1 MSYKYSSL
9 HLCFFA
15 IILSFVVFLPPHIFA
30 QIPPPIL
37 VPAAE
42 QSTGS
47 DSATHADTAIYSTE
61 YLKLQKEISKIKIE
75 LGKKRNKSEP
85 VSLSTSILQFVPYVL
100 IVLFA
105 GFIYC
110 LWLFICELDSR
121 LVKADKLIKRIKQS
135 TDMINEQLDPCH
147 PNFLLDKPTKSIID
161 ANNRISLIKQQLE
174 SLSKRVDDV
183 VVLTNVKQPLS
194 SPINAPSAPSFYEK
208 FYESPAPSKQPEL
221 LPSLH
226 KQVIEAFG
234 KSQIIF
240 DSPQFH
246 AMRDANAQNGR
257 VNEEGVKALEL
268 IPAQRSE
275 AAYLLFFDENDDW
288 LIPNV
293 FHSRLTQQISQMK
306 VENSNVFD
314 VEAIVGILLL
324 VRAAKV
330 QKFDGNEYR
339 VLVKGLIHC

>member
-15 IILSFVVFLPPHIFA
+15 IILSFVVFLSPHIFA

-47 DSATHADTAIYSTE
+47 DSATPVVNTLE
-61 YLKLQKEISKIKIE
+61 
-75 LGKKRNKSEP
+75 KKRDKFEP
-85 VSLSTSILQFVPYVL
+85 FSLQTSILQFGPFAL
-100 IVLFA
+100 IVLIF
-105 GFIYC
+105 GLIFC
-110 LWLFICELDSR
+110 LWKLIDDLHNS
-121 LVKADKLIKRIKQS
+121 LVKADNTIKRIRQS
-135 TDMINEQLDPCH
+135 IVTINEQLDPLH
-147 PNFLLDKPTKSIID
+147 SKYLLDKPNKAIFNTD
-161 ANNRISLIKQQLE
+161 FRISSIDKQLE
-174 SLSKRVDDV
+174 SLSKRVADV